1 MKLSQRIL
9 ATTLAAGVM
18 ASSMVGCGSANS
30 AENTASTTVENGAA
44 ENDTNESETATDL
57 SDSTLDELTITHV
70 TSPLNVPSIIQKNN
84 NVIVD
89 EFSKNGKTIEVKYAE
104 ITSGA
109 DQTQALA
116 SGDVDVLYAV
126 GGTSVILAAANGA
139 DIKILNMYSR
149 SPEAFCLYS
158 KDENI
163 KSAEDLRG
171 KTVAGPVGTNLHQL
185 LVAYLKE
192 ANMTLD
198 DINYVN
204 MSIADAKAALDGGSV
219 DAALVAGPTA
229 YKSKQ
234 QGYHLV
240 TNGKGL
246 TDAVIAVAVREDF
259 YNEHKE
265 ELQAFMNAEESVIE
279 FINENHDETMEIV
292 AKELDLDKAAVEE
305 MFAQYDFNI
314 EVTEEDYKAFQ
325 NVADFMY
332 ETEMIDAPFNT
343 EELFIK

>member
-1 MKLSQRIL
+1 MKLTKKALTSIL
-9 ATTLAAGVM
+9 AMSVM
-18 ASSMVGCGSANS
+18 MTAMVGCASNANTS
-30 AENTASTTVENGAA
+30 AEGSQSTT
-44 ENDTNESETATDL
+44 TETAEGTETGTSDL
-57 SDSTLDELTITHV
+57 SQSTLDELTITHV

-84 NVIVD
+84 NVFVE

-104 ITSGA
+104 LTSGA

-116 SGDVDVLYAV
+116 SGDVDILYAV
-126 GGTSVILAAANGA
+126 GGTSVVLAAANGA

-158 KDENI
+158 KDEAI

-185 LVAYLKE
+185 LVAYLDE
-192 ANMTLD
+192 AGMTIE

-204 MSIADAKAALDGGSV
+204 MSIPDAKAALDGGSI
-219 DAALVAGPTA
+219 DAALIAGPTA
-229 YKSKQ
+229 YKAKE
-234 QGYHLV
+234 QGYNLV

-259 YNEHKE
+259 YNEYKE
-265 ELQAFMNAEESVIE
+265 ELEVFMNAQASIIE
-279 FINENHDETMEIV
+279 YINENHDETMEIV
-292 AKELDLDKAAVEE
+292 ATELDLDKAAVEE

-332 ETEMIDAPFNT
+332 ETEMIEEPINT
-343 EELFIK
+343 DELFIK